1 MRELRTR
8 SPLSLVLCAAL
19 AAGCGDGDA
28 SQRGASDAAT
38 SSSDERRDDR
48 PDAVRARDLIDRGRA
63 DLARPL
69 VEELADG
76 LGVEGALLLARIEVL
91 EGDTGDWL
99 ALVETARA
107 SDPRD
112 PRPYAT
118 AAELYAAIGRVD
130 AAKDELQR
138 GIEAVGSVTPELQR
152 AQGVLAIVTP
162 GGGRIGLELLETA
175 ERADPGLPF
184 LGRPLGQAHL
194 LAAKRAMA
202 ERRGEMALERVEAS
216 LKYDPD
222 DPDARRFYGE
232 VLIGVARDYDR
243 GLAVLE
249 NLLAEGEPV
258 TDVLGRMA
266 WSAGLAAQLERD
278 SEAALRHYLRARE
291 LGAIEVEKGTAR
303 SFLRA
308 QADASFERGVAAAA
322 EGDEGALRRHVREA
336 VELTGT
342 DADGGTGVARSKYAE
357 LLAARAQDA
366 LRGGEHDLATRLLDL
381 ATELEPRVRSIAVVR
396 GAMLF
401 ARAVDAMEAGDADLA
416 VDLAKQATEANPDD
430 TVTLHFL
437 GELRYARGEY
447 AEAAPVLDRAL
458 RNARLDGEPLGIDVK
473 LMLAECQHLSG
484 SVDDAVATLEQCLRS
499 TRPEDAAG
507 RERAARYLALLESGD
522 GR

>member
-1 MRELRTR
+1 M
-8 SPLSLVLCAAL
+8 A
-19 AAGCGDGDA
+19 
-28 SQRGASDAAT
+28 
-38 SSSDERRDDR
+38 SSSERRDER
-48 PDAVRARDLIDRGRA
+48 PEAVRARELIDKGRA

-69 VEELADG
+69 VDGLADE
-76 LGVEGALLLARIEVL
+76 LGVEGPLLRARIAVL
-91 EGDTGDWL
+91 EGDTADWL
-99 ALVETARA
+99 KLVETARA
-107 SDPRD
+107 TDPRD

-130 AAKDELQR
+130 AAKDELKR
-138 GIEAVGSVTPELQR
+138 GIEVLGTVTPELQR
-152 AQGVLAIVTP
+152 AQGILAIVTP

-202 ERRGEMALERVEAS
+202 ERRGEIALERVEAS

-222 DPDARRFYGE
+222 DPDTRRFYGE
-232 VLIGVARDYDR
+232 VLIGVARDYER

-249 NLLAEGEPV
+249 NLLSEGEPV

-266 WSAGLAAQLERD
+266 WSAGLAAQLDRD
-278 SEAALRHYLRARE
+278 PATAVKHYLRARQ
-291 LGAIEVEKGTAR
+291 LGAVEVEQGTAR

-308 QADASFERGVAAAA
+308 QADAAFERGVAAAT
-322 EGDEGALRRHVREA
+322 EGDDGALRRHVREA
-336 VELTGT
+336 VDLFGA
-342 DADGGTGVARSKYAE
+342 DADGGTAIGRAKYAE
-357 LLAARAQDA
+357 LLAGRAQDA
-366 LRGGEHDLATRLLDL
+366 LRDGELDRATLLLDV
-381 ATELEPRVRSIAVVR
+381 ATEVEPQVRSIAKVR

-401 ARAVDAMEAGDADLA
+401 ARAVDAMEAGDADGAVELAAQASA
-416 VDLAKQATEANPDD
+416 VDPDD

-437 GELRYARGEY
+437 GELYYARGEY
-447 AEAAPVLDRAL
+447 SEAAPALDRAL
-458 RNARLDGEPLGIDVK
+458 RNARLDGEPLAIDVK

-484 SVDDAVATLEQCLRS
+484 HVEDAVATLEQCMRS

-507 RERAARYLALLESGD
+507 RERAARYLALLENGD